1 MPSVPLEKPT
11 QLSAKKEILL
21 QFTVLLLKCKKQCN
35 PKRLNWFWV
44 SCKIMD
50 ILTSVHDWT
59 VSNISAQKGCESW
72 WVSLQ
77 LKALAAKPEY
87 LGSVPGISM
96 EEERTD

>member
-21 QFTVLLLKCKKQCN
+21 QFTVLLLKCKKQCS

-50 ILTSVHDWT
+50 ILTSVHD
-59 VSNISAQKGCESW
+59 
-72 WVSLQ
+72 
-77 LKALAAKPEY
+77 
-87 LGSVPGISM
+87 
-96 EEERTD
+96 